1 MSEKERKL
9 IDASNQIAGRL
20 ASRISKLL
28 MGGTMVD
35 VINIEN
41 AVLSGKPTKLAD
53 KFQEYLRKGSLINP
67 KYGPI
72 HYRRPDMLFRK
83 MVRGML
89 PRRKKKGTE
98 ALSRLRAYIGHPSSV
113 KGTPVRFDDADVSRL
128 SGDYTTLGELA
139 SRFSRW
145 KEKQVTA

>member
-1 MSEKERKL
+1 LSEKERKL

-28 MGGTMVD
+28 LDGSTID
-35 VINIEN
+35 VINIES
-41 AVLSGKPTKLAD
+41 AVISGKPTKLAD
-53 KFQEYLRKGSLINP
+53 KFQEYLEKGSLINP

-83 MVRGML
+83 MVKGML
-89 PRRKKKGTE
+89 PRRKRKGKD
-98 ALSRLRAYIGHPSSV
+98 ALAHLRAYIGHPSSI
-113 KGTPVRFDDADVSRL
+113 KGTPMRFDDADVSRL
-128 SGDYTTLGELA
+128 SGYYTTLGELA

-145 KEKQVTA
+145 KEEQVTA

>member
-1 MSEKERKL
+1 LSENERKL
-9 IDASNQIAGRL
+9 VDASNQIAGRL

-28 MGGTMVD
+28 LQGNRVD

-41 AVLSGKPTKLAD
+41 AVLSGKPAKLAE
-53 KFQEYLRKGSLINP
+53 KFQEYLEKGSLINP
-67 KYGPI
+67 RYGPI

-89 PRRKKKGTE
+89 PRRKRKGMD
-98 ALSRLRAYIGHPSSV
+98 ALARLRSYIGHPSSV
-113 KGTPVRFDDADVSRL
+113 KGTPMRFEDADVSRL

-145 KEKQVTA
+145 RQERVTT